1 GNPVP
6 NVDVVFTAANG
17 GLPATQTVT
26 TNASGEAR
34 FDVTN
39 TTAGQTEVSVYL
51 QSSGNSTAVSRYV
64 TFIAGKPVV
73 SLSVLSTNSGSY
85 TAGDEIIV
93 SAVLKDTQ
101 GNAVSGETDL
111 LNDSYAVLNVQGA
124 ERKTGSVWAE
134 SSTKGT
140 YRVIYT
146 AVTAG
151 TGLKAT
157 VKLADWTAVVES
169 AAYAIEADASSAMI
183 SASVL
188 DNGKKLTPADGITTY
203 DVKILVNDRYGNIVK
218 LYSVTLTSPVL
229 TNPKTVSTSDD
240 GSVTTSISSAIAG
253 SNDVTIT
260 SSTNTSV
267 DEVRVTLKYSI
278 SRINVSNPLP

>member
-1 GNPVP
+1 M
-6 NVDVVFTAANG
+6 
-17 GLPATQTVT
+17 
-26 TNASGEAR
+26 
-34 FDVTN
+34 TN
-39 TTAGQTEVSVYL
+39 TTAGITTVQASINGTDVSK
-51 QSSGNSTAVSRYV
+51 GV
-64 TFIAGKPVV
+64 TFIAGKPVA
-73 SLSVLSTNSGSY
+73 SLSVLSTDSGSY
-85 TAGDEIIV
+85 TAGGEIIV
-93 SAVLKDTQ
+93 SAVLKDAQ
-101 GNAVSGETDL
+101 GNAVSGVTDL

-140 YRVIYT
+140 YLVIYT

-157 VKLADWTAVVES
+157 VKLADWADVVES

-203 DVKILVNDRYGNIVK
+203 DVKILVNDKYGNIVK

-260 SSTNTSV
+260 SSTNSSV

-278 SRINVSNPLP
+278 ISINVSNPLP